1 MTPQFTA
8 AGFTTATLADDDLIV
23 LHAERSAIIMDREA
37 GNNCIEADR
46 QAAKQLGFENLE
58 ALQTAC
64 LTAWRSR
71 FATAKP
77 RAEKA
82 ELLADYAMKFLNS
95 TWARDALAL
104 GWCARDLFGVDP
116 EHPIVRL
123 DRQGLLPG
131 IAFSSFK
138 LKLGLL
144 TADCTVLVAPTGSHL
159 RHSRMIGDA
168 CRVPAWQCG
177 VLFLA

>member
-1 MTPQFTA
+1 MTPQFSA
-8 AGFTTATLADDDLIV
+8 AGLTTATLVDDDLIV
-23 LHAERSAIIMDREA
+23 LHAERSAIIMDREG
-37 GNNCIEADR
+37 GNRIEADL
-46 QAAKQLGFENLE
+46 QAAEQLGSENLE
-58 ALQTAC
+58 ALHTDC

-71 FATAKP
+71 FATVKP
-77 RAEKA
+77 LTEKA
-82 ELLADYAMKFLNS
+82 ELLADYAMKFLKS
-95 TWARDALAL
+95 PWARDALAL
-104 GWCARDLFGVDP
+104 GWCALDLFGVDP

-144 TADCTVLVAPTGSHL
+144 TADCAVLIAPTGSHL

-177 VLFLA
+177 VLFLT